1 MGEGQ
6 QGILDD
12 LPDAYLFNVEMV
24 PQWSKK
30 YSANADH
37 WFFASKQLHGNQ
49 SHIGEKSRQFSMI
62 VGRLYK
68 QGQDS
73 VL

>member
-6 QGILDD
+6 LVILDD

-24 PQWSKK
+24 PQWSKDIVPIFTIG
-30 YSANADH
+30 SLHLNDSRDTNLALIEQ
-37 WFFASKQLHGNQ
+37 SK
-49 SHIGEKSRQFSMI
+49 QFSMI
-62 VGRLYK
+62 ADRLYK
-68 QGQDS
+68 HGQDK